1 LSALRLVGFFFVHR
15 IQKAQPPATTI
26 RAFLP
31 AALTIV
37 AAYPAGQT
45 LVTDYAPPDTGTSG

>member
-1 LSALRLVGFFFVHR
+1 MGLFFVCK
-15 IQKAQPPATTI
+15 IGLAQPPATTI

-37 AAYPAGQT
+37 AA
-45 LVTDYAPPDTGTSG
+45 